1 MVSQVIG
8 LAIVYKVVKPEKPNH
23 NNQNLK
29 AWPLN

>member
-8 LAIVYKVVKPEKPNH
+8 LATVYKVVKLEKPNH

-29 AWPLN
+29 A